1 MVQKTERRPRGR
13 PREYDPERALSLA
26 MEAFWLGG
34 YSGTSLDSLS
44 ARTGMNRPSLYSAF
58 GDKRALYL
66 STLDRY
72 TADAAEAMRESLGFD
87 APLREGLA
95 NLYRQAISFYVPRK
109 NAARGCFL
117 IGTAA
122 VEAMSD
128 KEIRTKL
135 RHALRRFDAV
145 LEERF
150 RYARARGELNRHAD
164 PAELAVLASAVLHTL
179 AIRARAGETR
189 AALAAIAETGVRLVC
204 GAQAATGRRRR

>member
-1 MVQKTERRPRGR
+1 M
-13 PREYDPERALSLA
+13 D
-26 MEAFWLGG
+26 AFWLGG

-44 ARTGMNRPSLYSAF
+44 ARMGMNRPSLYGAF

-66 STLDRY
+66 TALDRY
-72 TADAAEAMRESLGFD
+72 TAESAAAMREALRFD

-109 NAARGCFL
+109 DQARGCFL

-128 KEIRTKL
+128 KEIRRKL
-135 RHALRRFDAV
+135 RRALRRFDGV

-150 RYARARGELNRHAD
+150 RHAQTCGELSRHAD
-164 PAELAVLASAVLHTL
+164 PAEMAGMASAVLHTL

-189 AALAAIAETGVRLVC
+189 ASLAAIAETGVRLICERV
-204 GAQAATGRRRR
+204 

>member
-1 MVQKTERRPRGR
+1 MVQNTEKRARGR
-13 PREYDPERALSLA
+13 PRAYDPERALSLA
-26 MEAFWLGG
+26 MDAFWLSG

-44 ARTGMNRPSLYSAF
+44 ARMGMNRPSLYSAF

-66 STLDRY
+66 SALDRY
-72 TADAAEAMRESLGFD
+72 TAESADAMREALRFD
-87 APLREGLA
+87 APLRDGLA

-109 NAARGCFL
+109 NEARGCFL

-135 RHALRRFDAV
+135 RQALRRFDGV

-150 RYARARGELNRHAD
+150 RHARTCGELSHRAD
-164 PAELAVLASAVLHTL
+164 PAELARMASAVLHTL

-189 AALAAIAETGVRLVC
+189 PSLEAIAGTGVRLICAGV
-204 GAQAATGRRRR
+204 